1 MNEAKRLVNIILEK
15 CQGCLLYISCSESC
29 VDLYEVLREN
39 NINIPLDL
47 ITPVSMAQRVKYVVD
62 RWGEY
67 IK

>member
-1 MNEAKRLVNIILEK
+1 
-15 CQGCLLYISCSESC
+15 LYTSCSESC

-47 ITPVSMAQRVKYVVD
+47 ITPVSMAHRVRHVVD
-62 RWGEY
+62 RWGDY

>member
-1 MNEAKRLVNIILEK
+1 MREAERLVEIILEK
-15 CQGCLLYISCSESC
+15 CQGCLLYTSCSESC
-29 VDLYEVLREN
+29 VELYEVLKES

-47 ITPVSMAQRVKYVVD
+47 ITPVSMAQRVKHVVD